1 MSTQPSV
8 LITGAST
15 GIGATYA
22 ERFARRGAAMT
33 SYWSRAI
40 KCDWMHS
47 PPGCARSAA

>member
-15 GIGATYA
+15 GIGATSMPNGS
-22 ERFARRGAAMT
+22 RGAAMT
-33 SYWSRAI
+33 SSCSRAI

-47 PPGCARSAA
+47 PIACAKSTA